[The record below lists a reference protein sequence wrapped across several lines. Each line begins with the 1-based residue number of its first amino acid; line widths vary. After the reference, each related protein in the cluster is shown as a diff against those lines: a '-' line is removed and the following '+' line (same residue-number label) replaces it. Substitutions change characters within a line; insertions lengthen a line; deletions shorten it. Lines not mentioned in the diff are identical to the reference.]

1 MTREELRA
9 RGDRELAQQL
19 LKDQTVARAIKQME
33 DQADRLGARRQLL
46 ATSLRLARGMA
57 PEVDKVMDACQE
69 RLGMDASLETFVYP
83 DATFNAAAVRPEG
96 GRIFVMVS
104 SSLLDDF
111 ETEELAFVVGHELGH
126 HLFDHLSIPVAAV
139 LEGEERLDPGTL
151 LKLFAWKRY
160 AEISCDR
167 AGLVCAGGLEP
178 SLHALFKVAS
188 GLRGDKVQVRLE
200 PVLRQL
206 ADLQEEARRLSRA
219 DEPVRADWF
228 STHPFSPMRLKAAE
242 LFAASEL
249 MVEGGTSADV
259 LEAQIQDLMD
269 LMDPGYLQDRSEEA
283 EAMRRLLFAGGVL
296 LAVAD
301 GRVSKET
308 LDALEE
314 LLGLGSVPTSVNPQA
329 VREDLEIRVARVNE
343 LVPPLRRAQVIR
355 DLCVV
360 AQADGLVSDT
370 ETEILFDLAA
380 AVEVDRGMVSCSLDS
395 DVFQTAQMPTTG
407 KE

>member
-1 MTREELRA
+1 
-9 RGDRELAQQL
+9 LAEQL
-19 LKDQTVARAIKQME
+19 LKDRTVVQAIQQME
-33 DQADRLGARRQLL
+33 ENADRVGARRQLL

-57 PEVDKVMDACQE
+57 PLVDQVMDTCRE
-69 RLGMDASLETFVYP
+69 RLEMDAPLETFVYP
-83 DATFNAAAVRPEG
+83 DADFNAAAVRPEG
-96 GRIFVMVS
+96 GRMFVLVS
-104 SSLLDDF
+104 SALLDNF
-111 ETEELAFVVGHELGH
+111 EPDELAFVVGHELGH
-126 HLFDHLSIPVAAV
+126 HLFGHLSIPVSAV
-139 LEGEERLDPGTL
+139 LEAREHLDPGTL
-151 LKLFAWKRY
+151 LKLFSWKRY
-160 AEISCDR
+160 AEISSDR

-178 SLHALFKVAS
+178 CLCALFKVAS
-188 GLRGDKVQVRLE
+188 GLRGHRVKVDLE

-206 ADLQEEARRLSRA
+206 ADLQEEARRLARS

-228 STHPFSPMRLKAAE
+228 STHPFSPMRLKAAQ
-242 LFAASEL
+242 LFAASEV
-249 MVEGGTSADV
+249 MTEGGASVDE

-296 LAVAD
+296 LSAAD

-314 LLGLGSVPTSVNPQA
+314 MLGLGSVPTSVNPEA
-329 VREDLEIRVARVNE
+329 IREDLAKRVARVNE

-360 AQADGLVSDT
+360 AQADGLVSES
-370 ETEILFDLAA
+370 ETEVLFDLAE
-380 AVEVDRGMVSCSLDS
+380 AVQVGRGMVSCSLDHDAAS
-395 DVFQTAQMPTTG
+395 PSRVPTPA

>member
-1 MTREELRA
+1 MRTDQLRA
-9 RGDRELAQQL
+9 RGDRDLAEQL
-19 LKDQTVARAIKQME
+19 LKDSTVIQAIKRME
-33 DQADRLGARRQLL
+33 SQADRLGARHQLL
-46 ATSLRLARGMA
+46 ATSLRLAPGMA
-57 PEVDKVMDACQE
+57 PEVDEVMDTCRQ
-69 RLGMDASLETFVYP
+69 RLGMDAPLETFVYP

-96 GRIFVMVS
+96 GRLFVMVS

-111 ETEELAFVVGHELGH
+111 ETGELAFVVGHELGH
-126 HLFDHLSIPVAAV
+126 HLFDHLSIPMAAV
-139 LEGEERLDPGTL
+139 LEGKDRLDPGTL
-151 LKLFAWKRY
+151 LKLFSWKRY

-178 SLHALFKVAS
+178 CLTALFKVAS
-188 GLRGDKVQVRLE
+188 GLRGDRVQIRLE
-200 PVLRQL
+200 PVLQQL
-206 ADLQEEARRLSRA
+206 ADLQEEARRLART

-242 LFAASEL
+242 LFAGSEL
-249 MVEGGTSADV
+249 MMEGGATADA

-269 LMDPGYLQDRSEEA
+269 LMDPGYLQDRSEGA

-296 LAVAD
+296 LSVAD

-314 LLGLGSVPTSVNPQA
+314 MLGLGSVPTSVNPQA
-329 VREDLEIRVARVNE
+329 VREDLQARISRVNE

-360 AQADGLVSDT
+360 AQADGLVSGT
-370 ETEILFDLAA
+370 ETEILFELAA
-380 AVEVDRGMVSCSLDS
+380 AVEVDRGMVSCSLDREGS
-395 DVFQTAQMPTTG
+395 DPSPLPAPRG
-407 KE
+407 E